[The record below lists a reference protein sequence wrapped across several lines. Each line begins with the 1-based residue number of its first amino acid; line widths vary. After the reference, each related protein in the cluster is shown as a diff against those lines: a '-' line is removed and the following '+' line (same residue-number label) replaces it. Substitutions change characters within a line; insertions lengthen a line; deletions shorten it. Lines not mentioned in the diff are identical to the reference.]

1 MPQKKKRGQ
10 MSEALLVGALL
21 ALAGGFMDA
30 YTYVAR
36 GHVFANAQTGN
47 LVLLGIH
54 IADGEWRIA
63 ISYLIPIL
71 AFAAG
76 VILSEE
82 IRSKF
87 HVDGFHWRQITLA
100 IEIIVIAAVAF
111 FPAGSWDLAAN
122 ILVSFVCSIQVQ
134 SFRKIKGSALATT
147 MCTGN
152 LRSGTELLWR
162 YWKNKNQK
170 LLRESGRY
178 FFIIFCFLAGAA
190 FGMILANLFGIRA
203 ILVCCGILCIP
214 FFVMFLKEEIEKEE
228 RT

>member
-1 MPQKKKRGQ
+1 M
-10 MSEALLVGALL
+10 E
-21 ALAGGFMDA
+21 
-30 YTYVAR
+30 
-36 GHVFANAQTGN
+36 TGYFGN
-47 LVLLGIH
+47 RNYCGCSS
-54 IADGEWRIA
+54 R
-63 ISYLIPIL
+63 
-71 AFAAG
+71 
-76 VILSEE
+76 
-82 IRSKF
+82 
-87 HVDGFHWRQITLA
+87 
-100 IEIIVIAAVAF
+100 F

-134 SFRKIKGSALATT
+134 SFRKIRGSTLATT